1 MPRLRAAILDT
12 KRRADEMIVHNAR
25 AEPED
30 AIGHL
35 RSVDDAVQRLSK
47 EADTYARYQT
57 ILRLTR
63 TDFSQLHELK
73 EDVSLKLRLWQS
85 VRDWREKMEQW
96 LDSDFHKA
104 IDPADMRAQMRAF
117 SKFAAV
123 AGRSTVLRSSP
134 VLTMLRALL
143 SEVKQLAPVLGDLK
157 NTSLQQS
164 HKERIHGLLGGFR
177 LFDEPIVL
185 VGTLVEKGV
194 THKSA
199 EISQVA
205 LEATQEAQLETVLDR
220 IRGVWETKELDTIPY
235 KDLRDVEILTGVD
248 DIFDALDESFV
259 SLNSVLGSRFVG
271 RIRPKVDELATRL
284 HQLQE
289 TLGEWVSV

>member
-1 MPRLRAAILDT
+1 
-12 KRRADEMIVHNAR
+12 
-25 AEPED
+25 
-30 AIGHL
+30 
-35 RSVDDAVQRLSK
+35 
-47 EADTYARYQT
+47 
-57 ILRLTR
+57 
-63 TDFSQLHELK
+63 
-73 EDVSLKLRLWQS
+73 
-85 VRDWREKMEQW
+85 MEQW

-104 IDPADMRAQMRAF
+104 IDPAEMRTQMRAF

-157 NTSLQQS
+157 HPSLQQS
-164 HKERIHGLLGGFR
+164 HKERIHGLLGSYR
-177 LFDEPIVL
+177 LFDEPVVL

-194 THKSA
+194 TSKAA

-205 LEATQEAQLETVLDR
+205 LEAAQEAQLETVLDR

-289 TLGEWVSV
+289 TLSEWVAVQRQWMYLQPVFSGGSMSGGRGRSKIQEELASEARAFQGVDQAYRDIMKKTREDPNALRTVTRS